1 MTIKSC
7 WRSLIHGKWTQN
19 RLMSRK
25 FLLVLGAI
33 GAAVG
38 LDVAGRALGSDTLG
52 FVRDVVLGFLVVQGA
67 VDWKSNSNGGSV

>member
-1 MTIKSC
+1 MTLKGC

-25 FLLVLGAI
+25 FLLVLGTI
-33 GAAVG
+33 TVAVG
-38 LDVAGRALGSDTLG
+38 LDIAGRALGSDTLG

-67 VDWKSNSNGGSV
+67 VEFQKSRSGGDL